1 MAIILKSI
9 GANKLDAIK
18 VYMEV
23 TGLDLSKSKKQ
34 IESVTASNPI
44 VFFIDE
50 KKCKEKEAVKN
61 FSEIGAVAEITED
74 ASLMPVSDESDVKT
88 FCCYCRKKQSID
100 VSLFPTADD
109 RRICL
114 DCLNKMQTVT
124 KKAWA
129 FSFRSKEE
137 KAYAKNNT
145 SAFFMENLK
154 NIEMPSN
161 LLIIN
166 FQNKTLMCATIKEK
180 NLLGGLNAYRFD
192 QIIKYENGQNTYERQ
207 VGKKGHYFFRAIVG
221 NYFAGPTGAVIGAMT
236 RNDTRHFVSENGQ
249 YFIRVYFK
257 EDDGAISTHYRTF
270 GENRKRGTR
279 ESDKIEYVRYDSA
292 FQKIIKMAENE
303 ENTTPPA
310 ATPIGNAVSTAD
322 EIKKFKELLDIGAIT
337 QDEYDAKKK
346 QLLGL

>member
-1 MAIILKSI
+1 MAIILKNT
-9 GANKLDAIK
+9 GENKLAAIK
-18 VYMEV
+18 LYMEV
-23 TGLDLSKSKKQ
+23 TGLELREAHKH
-34 IESVTASNPI
+34 IESITAINPI
-44 VFFIDE
+44 VFYTDE
-50 KKCKEKEAVKN
+50 RKCTEEEAIQK
-61 FSEIGAVAEITED
+61 FSEIGAIATIATGV
-74 ASLMPVSDESDVKT
+74 SLMPINENDVKT
-88 FCCYCRKKQSID
+88 HCCYCRQKQSMD

-129 FSFRSKEE
+129 FSFRSTEE
-137 KAYAKNNT
+137 KEYAKNNT
-145 SAFFMENLK
+145 SSFFIKNLK
-154 NIEMPSN
+154 DIEMPSN
-161 LLIIN
+161 LFIVN
-166 FQNKTLMCATIKEK
+166 FQNKTLMCATIREN
-180 NLLGGLNAYRFD
+180 NLLGGLKAYRFD

-207 VGKKGHYFFRAIVG
+207 VGKKGHYIFRAIIG
-221 NYFAGPTGAVIGAMT
+221 NYIAGPTGAVIGAMT

-257 EDDGAISTHYRTF
+257 EDDGVISTHYRKF

-279 ESDKIEYVRYDSA
+279 ESDKIEYVRYDTT
-292 FQKIIKMAENE
+292 FQKIIKMAEAE
-303 ENTTPPA
+303 ENIASPVPA
-310 ATPIGNAVSTAD
+310 PTVNAVSAAD